1 MEKVATVTICAELWD
16 LHMMELRKTQEK
28 LERTKA
34 ELVQTKVE
42 LEQTKAELVQ
52 TKAELKETKANA
64 NFVSSGYAKLLPRFE
79 PPELSLLP
87 PLAGSS
93 TARELSKSSVPDKFL
108 PHLQP
113 LPPSDPQI
121 SERKHVRMSLRKY
134 WDAPSVTTI
143 AEEERDAVMHTFQK
157 QLDDI
162 DSIHLASDF
171 VTALHDIQHQ
181 VNELKYVHHL
191 NFTNH
196 VSVIESK
203 IKELRVYKEWCR

>member
-34 ELVQTKVE
+34 ELIRTKAELVQTKVE
-42 LEQTKAELVQ
+42 LEQA
-52 TKAELKETKANA
+52 KANA

-93 TARELSKSSVPDKFL
+93 TPRELSKSSVPDKLL
-108 PHLQP
+108 PPLQLLQP

-134 WDAPSVTTI
+134 WDTPAATTV

-203 IKELRVYKEWCR
+203 IKDLRVYKAWCR